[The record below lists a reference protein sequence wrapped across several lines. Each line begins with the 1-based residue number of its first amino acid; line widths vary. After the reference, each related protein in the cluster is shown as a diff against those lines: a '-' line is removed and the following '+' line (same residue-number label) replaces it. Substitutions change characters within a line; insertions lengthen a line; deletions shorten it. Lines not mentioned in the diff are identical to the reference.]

1 MRPSP
6 AYQHYAQSHA
16 NDCCYPQRWHIWQS
30 QPCNL
35 FRKSI
40 LSGYHTNPQH
50 PEGHAGE
57 TQYEAAPL
65 LDNNNHPGLS
75 AFLCASPLLPHT
87 VSDTQS
93 ALAAEVSNIFMKTA
107 GAAIVAL
114 NRGYDFGRQYSACAC
129 VSHYGSPSRTSP
141 IHTIRFQIQ
150 YAYQMTG
157 NAQFHRKSIEWRRS
171 ENIRCDRGWLGS
183 RY

>member
-93 ALAAEVSNIFMKTA
+93 ALAAEVSNIFLKSA
-107 GAAIVAL
+107 GPAIVAL

-129 VSHYGSPSRTSP
+129 VSHDGSLSRVFPYTYDTLSDTVC
-141 IHTIRFQIQ
+141 IS
-150 YAYQMTG
+150 
-157 NAQFHRKSIEWRRS
+157 N
-171 ENIRCDRGWLGS
+171 D
-183 RY
+183 